1 MKRFKQQMQHFW
13 RQRRMSVFLTRME
26 VKSSYRIIDLGGTP
40 ELWEMVEQDL
50 DITLLNFPEVIKSY
64 QQLNFRHHY
73 HFLAGDACHLTDLK
87 NSKFDLVFSNSV
99 IEHVGS
105 LQRQE
110 AFAETVHKLAPRY
123 WIQTPSLWFPIE
135 AHCGLPFWWFYP
147 QPIKQAWIHRWQQ
160 QGRVFLW
167 QQMSETQ
174 VLTRRRLRFLFPK
187 AQIYTEYVVG
197 FPKSYSM
204 YYL

>member
-1 MKRFKQQMQHFW
+1 MW
-13 RQRRMSVFLTRME
+13 V
-26 VKSSYRIIDLGGTP
+26 
-40 ELWEMVEQDL
+40 
-50 DITLLNFPEVIKSY
+50 
-64 QQLNFRHHY
+64 
-73 HFLAGDACHLTDLK
+73 
-87 NSKFDLVFSNSV
+87 
-99 IEHVGS
+99 
-105 LQRQE
+105 
-110 AFAETVHKLAPRY
+110 
-123 WIQTPSLWFPIE
+123 PS
-135 AHCGLPFWWFYP
+135 
-147 QPIKQAWIHRWQQ
+147 WIHRWQQ